1 MWSHSL
7 HDELLRYNEARLK
20 PALGE
25 PYSIAREV
33 EGRGLE
39 EEFLE
44 ECRVEVASIAR
55 EAPTDPAGFIAW
67 FRRLQDIGPGQH
79 DPLFPWLEEHATLND
94 FRWFLRQEVAGEAG
108 FEDLVALTQLK
119 MPTRVKLEMARNYW
133 DEMGR
138 GNESGMH
145 GPMLGRLITDMHLD
159 FSEEPIVE
167 AVALANLLAGLAFN
181 RHFAFHAIGALGVIE
196 LTAPKRSRM
205 VNNGLRR
212 VGIPP
217 HVRQYYALHAT
228 LDIKHSESW
237 NREVI
242 APLVGEGHEI
252 ARAIAEGALMRLRAG
267 ERCFE
272 KYRGVLGV
280 QS

>member
-1 MWSHSL
+1 MTPVIADASWQH
-7 HDELLRYNEARLK
+7 ELAAEMAARVAEHEFVEACR
-20 PALGE
+20 AE
-25 PYSIAREV
+25 IAER
-33 EGRGLE
+33 
-39 EEFLE
+39 
-44 ECRVEVASIAR
+44 AAT
-55 EAPTDPAGFIAW
+55 APTQSDAFLAW
-67 FRRLQDIGPGQH
+67 FVNLRETGPGQG
-79 DPLFPWLEEHATLND
+79 DRLFPWLQNHATMED
-94 FRWFLRQEVAGEAG
+94 FRWFLTQEVAGEAG
-108 FEDLVALTQLK
+108 FDDLVALTQLK
-119 MPTRVKLEMARNYW
+119 MPPRVKLELARNYW

-145 GPMLGRLITDMHLD
+145 GPMLGRLIHELHLD
-159 FSEEPIVE
+159 FTEEPVVE
-167 AVALANLLAGLAFN
+167 SVALANLLTGLAFN

-196 LTAPKRSRM
+196 LTAPGRSRM

-228 LDIKHSESW
+228 LDIKHSEAW

-242 APLVGEGHEI
+242 APLVTESADY

-272 KYRGVLGV
+272 KYRAVLEV
-280 QS
+280 PV